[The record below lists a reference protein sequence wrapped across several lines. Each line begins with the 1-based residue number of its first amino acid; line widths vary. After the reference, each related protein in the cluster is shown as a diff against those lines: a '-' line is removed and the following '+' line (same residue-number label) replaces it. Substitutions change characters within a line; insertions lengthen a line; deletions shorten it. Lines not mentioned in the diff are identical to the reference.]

1 MRERTI
7 TFRSHLSAEKEV
19 GVIRKRQRGVAERLV
34 RAGRSIPQ
42 WIQGTPTPHDE
53 FTHGLSL
60 HRVQVFD
67 ERVAGESEGPEDK
80 RLELEEV

>member
-1 MRERTI
+1 M
-7 TFRSHLSAEKEV
+7 
-19 GVIRKRQRGVAERLV
+19 